1 MHWICSREVRF
12 ELPLLVQL
20 PRNLVLIYYL
30 PTKLMNLSRRTPGLL
45 ESAASIFILL
55 HLLVCVCLF
64 IYMCLSLCVC
74 VHMCVEGWIGAWTLM
89 SRSDDN
95 LLKLVLSF
103 HCVLPGYGPQLIQ
116 LYSQG
121 PQLLSSFTNPT
132 HTLSISHMRL

>member
-1 MHWICSREVRF
+1 MLWICSREVRY
-12 ELPLLVQL
+12 ELPLLAQL

-30 PTKLMNLSRRTPGLL
+30 PTKLMKLSRRTAGLL
-45 ESAASIFILL
+45 KSAASIFILL

-64 IYMCLSLCVC
+64 IYMCLSLCIC
-74 VHMCVEGWIGAWTLM
+74 VHMCVAGWIGACTLM
-89 SRSDDN
+89 SRSDEG

-103 HCVLPGYGPQLIQ
+103 HRVLPGYGPQLIQ

-132 HTLSISHMRL
+132 HTLSITHMRL